1 MSYCFSIA
9 LTIAENTMSKNAI
22 RLKSELV
29 RTRKVIAQK
38 FKQSHHERV
47 KRERTLGERFAPV
60 TNSIDKLARGKPNI
74 EPLDP
79 FNIVERTNPFIDDI
93 HDRGQDQ
100 NQFIDYNME
109 PNENDIDPGPLED
122 NNDGDSDVDMVEVL
136 RPATPPISPARKRSR
151 EDVESPLPRG
161 KRANRKKSRF
171 NAVNV
176 DEGDENETRKKRL
189 ETKRL
194 YDLNQ
199 KRVSRLKRVKELR
212 ERAMTQVAEKTKKD
226 VRASREL
233 ALIKAMEMSKNSA
246 TPLKSKRTS
255 KRIVVSPEDFDIETG
270 VYRGVKSQKRR
281 KIEVSPSQLDQVK
294 VVRRKK
300 SATVGASLERAFI
313 PYNQNIVYEYYD
325 DPNELCVRLKLLLS
339 SKSAGNSN
347 HDQEINSI
355 VEELRERSIIE

>member
-1 MSYCFSIA
+1 MSYCFSIV

-38 FKQSHHERV
+38 FKQSHHDRV

-60 TNSIDKLARGKPNI
+60 TNSIDKLARSKPNI
-74 EPLDP
+74 EPIDP
-79 FNIVERTNPFIDDI
+79 FNIAERSNPFIDDI

-109 PNENDIDPGPLED
+109 PNENDIDPDPLED
-122 NNDGDSDVDMVEVL
+122 NNDDSDVDMVEVL
-136 RPATPPISPARKRSR
+136 RPATPPILPAKKRSR
-151 EDVESPLPRG
+151 EDVESPLP
-161 KRANRKKSRF
+161 RANRKKSRF

-176 DEGDENETRKKRL
+176 DEDDENETRKKRL

-226 VRASREL
+226 VSASREL

-246 TPLKSKRTS
+246 TPLKSKKKS

-281 KIEVSPSQLDQVK
+281 KIEVLPSQLDQVK
-294 VVRRKK
+294 VVRRRK

-355 VEELRERSIIE
+355 VEELRERGIIE